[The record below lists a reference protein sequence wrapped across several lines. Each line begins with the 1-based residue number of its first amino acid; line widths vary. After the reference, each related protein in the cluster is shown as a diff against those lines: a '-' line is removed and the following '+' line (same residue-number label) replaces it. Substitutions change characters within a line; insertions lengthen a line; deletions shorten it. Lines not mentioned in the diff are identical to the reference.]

1 MIKFCVRL
9 VQRWLP
15 EPFIFAIL
23 LTFVAAILAMPICRQ
38 TPLEVVENWGG
49 GVWNL
54 LAFAM
59 QMALVL
65 VCGSTL
71 AAAPSVKRGIAALAR
86 IPKSPAA
93 AIALVTVVSA
103 LACWLNWGFGLIV
116 GVIFAK
122 EIARQLSGVDYRLLI
137 ASAYSGFVVWH
148 AGLSGSIPLTMATPG
163 EALAKAT
170 NGALTAPVPV
180 SQTILDPHNIVMVLL
195 VIVAITV
202 ANTLMHPK
210 TGAVVVDPALL
221 EEASEV
227 PETTENP
234 GGKTPAQR
242 MEHSPILSWAI
253 ALMLAA
259 YLVVKLVF
267 RGATLDLGIVIMI
280 FLALG
285 LMLSVTRRIGEM
297 NLRMRKEAPE
307 TLFGM
312 GRYMGQSLHGL
323 TLGIVGCGRIGSRTA
338 QLARAFGMKVMGYS
352 RRGCDPDV
360 AQPVSF
366 DELLQKS
373 DVVSLHCPLTE
384 ETRGLMNRDAFGKMK
399 DSSFLINTAR
409 GAVVD
414 TAALLEAL
422 ESGKVAGA
430 GLDVVGVS
438 QGVVLTL
445 GQHGAVHG
453 DGAFPA
459 DIDHAQLTALQEVL
473 RTQLITGGQ
482 GQGRLHRN
490 GAAGDDTVD
499 VAVHQLHVIGLEQ
512 IVDQKLLAQT
522 LGVIGLYV
530 PGRGCSTKLHGGSP
544 PSLWKRLH
552 FTSYGYPDNVSLP
565 DVSIVQRFARFE
577 KSKNTSRIA
586 ISM

>member
-23 LTFVAAILAMPICRQ
+23 LTFAAAILAMPVCRQ

-71 AAAPSVKRGIAALAR
+71 AAAPSVKRGISALAR
-86 IPKSPAA
+86 IPKSPAG

-122 EIARQLSGVDYRLLI
+122 EIARQMAGVDYRLLI

-180 SQTILDPHNIVMVLL
+180 GQTILDPHNLVMVLL

-210 TGAVVVDPALL
+210 KGAVVVDPALL
-221 EEASEV
+221 TDEETAPQSLKGV
-227 PETTENP
+227 
-234 GGKTPAQR
+234 KDVTPAQR
-242 MEHSPILSWAI
+242 MEYSPILSWAI
-253 ALMLAA
+253 ALMLVA

-285 LMLSVTRRIGEM
+285 LML
-297 NLRMRKEAPE
+297 
-307 TLFGM
+307 
-312 GRYMGQSLHGL
+312 HG
-323 TLGIVGCGRIGSRTA
+323 TP
-338 QLARAFGMKVMGYS
+338 LAYVRAFGKAAMGASGIILQFPFYAGIMGIITGVGES
-352 RRGCDPDV
+352 GICMGTVIADGCIRISNPTTY
-360 AQPVSF
+360 P
-366 DELLQKS
+366 LL
-373 DVVSLHCPLTE
+373 T
-384 ETRGLMNRDAFGKMK
+384 
-399 DSSFLINTAR
+399 FLC
-409 GAVVD
+409 
-414 TAALLEAL
+414 AALLNMFVP
-422 ESGKVAGA
+422 SGGGHWAIQAPIMFTAGA
-430 GLDVVGVS
+430 DLGVDPGLTG
-438 QGVVLTL
+438 T
-445 GQHGAVHG
+445 AIAWG
-453 DGAFPA
+453 DAWTNLIQPFWALPA
-459 DIDHAQLTALQEVL
+459 LAIAKLSARDIMGYCLVDL
-473 RTQLITGGQ
+473 LITG
-482 GQGRLHRN
+482 
-490 GAAGDDTVD
+490 
-499 VAVHQLHVIGLEQ
+499 VIICGGL
-512 IVDQKLLAQT
+512 VVWAL
-522 LGVIGLYV
+522 
-530 PGRGCSTKLHGGSP
+530 
-544 PSLWKRLH
+544 
-552 FTSYGYPDNVSLP
+552 
-565 DVSIVQRFARFE
+565 
-577 KSKNTSRIA
+577 
-586 ISM
+586 

>member
-71 AAAPSVKRGIAALAR
+71 AAAPSVKRGISALAR

-180 SQTILDPHNIVMVLL
+180 GQTILDPHNIVMVLL

-221 EEASEV
+221 EEM
-227 PETTENP
+227 PDNPENP
-234 GGKTPAQR
+234 EAPEKRTPAQR
-242 MEHSPILSWAI
+242 MEHSRVLSWAI

-285 LMLSVTRRIGEM
+285 LML
-297 NLRMRKEAPE
+297 
-307 TLFGM
+307 
-312 GRYMGQSLHGL
+312 HG
-323 TLGIVGCGRIGSRTA
+323 TP
-338 QLARAFGMKVMGYS
+338 LAYVRAFGKAATGASGIILQFPFYAGIMGIITGVGES
-352 RRGCDPDV
+352 GICMGTVIADGCIRISNPTTY
-360 AQPVSF
+360 P
-366 DELLQKS
+366 LL
-373 DVVSLHCPLTE
+373 T
-384 ETRGLMNRDAFGKMK
+384 
-399 DSSFLINTAR
+399 FLC
-409 GAVVD
+409 
-414 TAALLEAL
+414 AALLNMFVP
-422 ESGKVAGA
+422 SGGGHWAIQAPIMFTAGA
-430 GLDVVGVS
+430 DLGVDPGLTG
-438 QGVVLTL
+438 T
-445 GQHGAVHG
+445 AIAWG
-453 DGAFPA
+453 DAWTNLIQPFWALPA
-459 DIDHAQLTALQEVL
+459 LAIAKLSARDIMGYCLVDLF
-473 RTQLITGGQ
+473 ITGAIICG
-482 GQGRLHRN
+482 
-490 GAAGDDTVD
+490 
-499 VAVHQLHVIGLEQ
+499 GL
-512 IVDQKLLAQT
+512 VVWAL
-522 LGVIGLYV
+522 
-530 PGRGCSTKLHGGSP
+530 
-544 PSLWKRLH
+544 
-552 FTSYGYPDNVSLP
+552 
-565 DVSIVQRFARFE
+565 
-577 KSKNTSRIA
+577 
-586 ISM
+586 